1 MRGYYSFINSDM
13 FEFFHN
19 KISGKKFLISTT
31 HFVKIS
37 WALVMVNISVVLPPT
52 KRTSAICGLP
62 FVY

>member
-1 MRGYYSFINSDM
+1 MRGYYSFISSDI
-13 FEFFHN
+13 FGIFHN

-31 HFVKIS
+31 HFVKVS
-37 WALVMVNISVVLPPT
+37 WASVVVDISVVLPPT